1 MSVHAD
7 VINIG
12 AGGYQMIG
20 GLDLKSVNL
29 ALDWEW
35 VDFDYIWIKRLLL
48 SGVFG
53 QYLSNCLS
61 LTLMQYMD
69 SKLLA
74 VALYWC
80 SYLRD
85 WVSFLQ
91 EIS

>member
-35 VDFDYIWIKRLLL
+35 VDFDYI
-48 SGVFG
+48 
-53 QYLSNCLS
+53 
-61 LTLMQYMD
+61 
-69 SKLLA
+69 
-74 VALYWC
+74 
-80 SYLRD
+80 
-85 WVSFLQ
+85 
-91 EIS
+91 